1 MANVHKPTENIKTD
15 VASAQATLNNSSNA
29 AIASLT
35 YFSMKHYDLAWFLV
49 FTGART
55 AAASLTCQM
64 YQRVGAAGGTAVLKA
79 AATVATA
86 DAVDAT
92 LFARGEDLTVNSGY
106 DRVGI
111 RITETAT
118 QNFVVGALLLRL
130 RARYKQATLLA

>member
-1 MANVHKPTENIKTD
+1 MANVHRPDQNIKTD
-15 VASAQATLNNSSNA
+15 VALAQGTLNNSSGA
-29 AIASLT
+29 VT

-55 AAASLTCQM
+55 GAASLTCQM
-64 YQRVGAAGGTAVLKA
+64 RQRIGAAGAQANLKA
-79 AATVATA
+79 AATVITA
-86 DAVDAT
+86 NAVDAT
-92 LFARGEDLTVNSGY
+92 LFARGEDLTVNTGN

-111 RITETAT
+111 LITETVT